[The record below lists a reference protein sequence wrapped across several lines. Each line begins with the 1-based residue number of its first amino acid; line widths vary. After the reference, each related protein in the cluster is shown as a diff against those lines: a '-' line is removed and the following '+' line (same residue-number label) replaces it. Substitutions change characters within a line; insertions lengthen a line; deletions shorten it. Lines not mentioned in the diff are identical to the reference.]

1 MQINAFS
8 SEARS
13 KAISTLLSIAQQCDG
28 VRCDMAMLMTNSV
41 FSRTWKEKA
50 GQALE
55 KEFWEEIIV
64 AVKNEFPDFKF
75 IAEVY
80 WDMEFELMQQG
91 FDYCYDKKLYE
102 RLANDSAQRVNEH
115 LKADWDYQSKLL
127 RFIENHDEPRAITV
141 FGTEA
146 SKAAVV
152 ITSTLPGARLIFE
165 GQTREIKL
173 PVQLGRTATEE
184 DDVALMEFYDNLLK
198 IIPGREFDNG
208 KWSLCKVKTV
218 DSSDNSFN
226 NIISYQWWTD
236 KDRLLIVVNYSL
248 ISSKA
253 HLIIEDIDF
262 GLFNWKFTDL
272 LTRNQYIYK
281 GKDLRENGLY
291 IELEGWNS
299 HIFRVEKA

>member
-1 MQINAFS
+1 
-8 SEARS
+8 
-13 KAISTLLSIAQQCDG
+13 
-28 VRCDMAMLMTNSV
+28 MAMLMTNSV
-41 FSRTWKEKA
+41 FSRTWEEKA
-50 GQALE
+50 GSAFE

-64 AVKNEFPDFKF
+64 AVKKKFPDFKF

-165 GQTREIKL
+165 GQTRGYEIKL
-173 PVQLGRTATEE
+173 PVQLGRAAIEE
-184 DDVALMEFYDNLLK
+184 DDITLMEFYDNLLN

-208 KWSLCKVKTV
+208 KWSLCKVKPV
-218 DSSDNSFN
+218 DPNDNSFN

-236 KDRLLIVVNYSL
+236 KGRLLIVVNYSL
-248 ISSKA
+248 ITSKA

-262 GLFNWKFTDL
+262 GLFDWKFTDL
-272 LTRNQYIYK
+272 FTRNEYIYK
-281 GKDLRENGLY
+281 GEDLRENGLY